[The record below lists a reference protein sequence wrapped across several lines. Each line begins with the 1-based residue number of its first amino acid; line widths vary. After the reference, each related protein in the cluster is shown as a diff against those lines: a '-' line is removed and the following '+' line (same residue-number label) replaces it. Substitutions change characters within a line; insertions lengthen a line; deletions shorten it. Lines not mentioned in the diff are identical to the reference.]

1 MEQKMLFDRNAS
13 GNDPAYTALRD
24 REDLKPY
31 RDEVELLW
39 TKFEPYSDRQ
49 FQREIRD
56 NFVSRYWEMYLG
68 CSLLDQGKKL
78 KKKPAKGPDLAVD
91 MEDGRT
97 CWLEAVAPEVGSG
110 IDAVPDIGDGG
121 WAPKDKILLRIRS
134 AIYDKYKIYRQWI
147 KDRVVEKNDPFL
159 IGVNLNKIQFSIPDD
174 DPPYIIQAVFPIG
187 GLTAEVD
194 TKTLEVVS
202 QEYSHKPSVSK
213 VSGEQIS
220 TNIFSSREYEG
231 MSAVLYSTV
240 NGCKYSGQQ
249 KHNFKVVLNP
259 MALNRL
265 SNKWLTCSTVYWV
278 KNKQLCWR
286 HGT

>member
-1 MEQKMLFDRNAS
+1 MLFDRNAS

-49 FQREIRD
+49 FHREIRD

-68 CSLLDQGKKL
+68 CSLLEQGKKL

-97 CWLEAVAPEVGSG
+97 CWIEAVAPEVGSG
-110 IDAVPDIGDGG
+110 NDAVPEIGKGG
-121 WAPKDKILLRIRS
+121 WAPKDRILLRIRS

-147 KDRVVEKNDPFL
+147 KDRVVGKNDPFL
-159 IGVNLNKIQFSIPDD
+159 IGVNLNKIQFAMGDD
-174 DPPYIIQAVFPIG
+174 EPPYIIQAVFPIG
-187 GLTAEVD
+187 GLASVVD

-202 QEYSHKPSVSK
+202 QEYSHKPSVCK
-213 VSGEQIS
+213 VSGERIS
-220 TNIFSSREYEG
+220 TNIFLDRRYEG
-231 MSAVLYSTV
+231 ISAVLYSTV
-240 NGCKYSGQQ
+240 DDYRYPRQQ
-249 KHNFKVVLNP
+249 KHDFKVVYNP
-259 MALNRL
+259 LALNSL
-265 SNKWLTCSTVYWV
+265 SNKWLTCSSVYWV
-278 KNKQLCWR
+278 ENNKLESR
-286 HGT
+286 

>member
-1 MEQKMLFDRNAS
+1 MLFERNAS

-97 CWLEAVAPEVGSG
+97 CWLEAVAPEEGAG
-110 IDAVPDIGDGG
+110 IDAVPDMGNGG
-121 WAPKDKILLRIRS
+121 WVPKDRILLRIRS
-134 AIYDKYKIYRQWI
+134 AISDKYQKYREYI
-147 KDRVVEKNDPFL
+147 KDRVVGKNDPFL
-159 IGVNLNKIQFSIPDD
+159 IGVNLNKIQFAMGDD
-174 DPPYIIQAVFPIG
+174 DPPFIIQAVFPIG
-187 GLTAEVD
+187 GLAAVVD
-194 TKTLEVVS
+194 TKTLDVVS

-213 VSGEQIS
+213 DSGVQIP
-220 TNIFSSREYEG
+220 TNIFLDHGYEG
-231 MSAVLYSTV
+231 ISAVLYSTV
-240 NGCKYSGQQ
+240 NGCRYSGQQ
-249 KHNFKVVLNP
+249 KHDFKVVFNP
-259 MALNRL
+259 MALNPL
-265 SNKWLTCSTVYWV
+265 SNKWLTCSSVYWV
-278 KNKQLCWR
+278 ENNKIKSR
-286 HGT
+286 YGT